1 MTLEE
6 LACELNDELKF
17 SAEDLTR
24 RNCFDE
30 IRRKVSGASKMTNL
44 QLLFLA
50 TIVSSKKE
58 FQERV
63 FIEFLGEEN

>member
-44 QLLFLA
+44 QLLF
-50 TIVSSKKE
+50 
-58 FQERV
+58 QERV